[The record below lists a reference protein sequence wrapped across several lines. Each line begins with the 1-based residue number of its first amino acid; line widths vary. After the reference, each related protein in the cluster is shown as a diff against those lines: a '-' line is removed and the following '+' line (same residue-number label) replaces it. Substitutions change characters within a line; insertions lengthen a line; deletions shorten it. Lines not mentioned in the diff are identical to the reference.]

1 MLMRTNE
8 KVLQELQMLTG
19 VVSNDMEY
27 LFHLLQSNTG
37 VVEKQQKVEFVK
49 PEPLRAGTQI
59 QALEDWFNNL

>member
-1 MLMRTNE
+1 
-8 KVLQELQMLTG
+8 MLTG